1 MPKTFSPLRKTV
13 FDLHLERER
22 LPWYYRTLAVVSSWL
37 ALGGYILFAML
48 FTSNEDNLKTSRV
61 ALTGLA
67 GALVVVG
74 YVAISITAWFSKS
87 LLFCFDCV
95 LLPILTASSMGIF
108 VIVIHRALNDTFP
121 IKTNLYFYIPL
132 VTASVL
138 TAASGALSF
147 LAFRRLNNIKATD
160 NRHRISPKRLAYAD
174 TDTDTATDTATAAAA
189 GTELRRMRIPED
201 EAQRQQLLRLLLK
214 RESGRTPSPDSVSTY
229 RIDLPSSLAENERRQ
244 YLAVPTQDPGR
255 GRSGSLPT
263 TTPSRWQL
271 GNLMPGRNRSPTV
284 DSFKDPRQRRREEI
298 ERGGSMESTTKLLS
312 DPWPSPAP
320 YSPVPQPAWASTQY
334 A

>member
-22 LPWYYRTLAVVSSWL
+22 LPWYFRALAVVSSWL
-37 ALGGYILFAML
+37 ALGGYILFSMV
-48 FTSNEDNLKTSRV
+48 FTSIENNLKISRV
-61 ALTGLA
+61 GMTVLA
-67 GALVVVG
+67 SALVIVG

-95 LLPILTASSMGIF
+95 LLPILTASIMGVF
-108 VIVIHRALNDTFP
+108 VIVIHHALHHTFP
-121 IKTNLYFYIPL
+121 IKTDLYFYIPL
-132 VTASVL
+132 ATACIL
-138 TAASGALSF
+138 TAASGALF
-147 LAFRRLNNIKATD
+147 YLAFRRLNDIKATD
-160 NRHRISPKRLAYAD
+160 NRHRISTTRLTYG
-174 TDTDTATDTATAAAA
+174 DTDTATNTATAAAA
-189 GTELRRMRIPED
+189 GTELRPMRIPED

-214 RESGRTPSPDSVSTY
+214 RESGRTPSPDTESTY
-229 RIDLPSSLAENERRQ
+229 HIDLPSSLAGNEGRQ

-255 GRSGSLPT
+255 GRSDSLPT
-263 TTPSRWQL
+263 ATSTNRWQL

-284 DSFKDPRQRRREEI
+284 DSFKDPRQKRREEI

-320 YSPVPQPAWASTQY
+320 YSPIPQPAWASTRY